1 MAARSDLHIRSAL
14 ADYTVTFSDLTD
26 LSQWHPR
33 ADALLVDGF
42 FRDRLPL
49 PQGLPVIWIEA
60 TEEAKALEATL
71 PVFVALKQAGFGRGS
86 HLLAIGGGVVQ
97 DIATFVASLYMR
109 GISWSYAPTTFL
121 GMADSCLGGKSSINV
136 GPYKN
141 LIGNFHPPRRI
152 EILPAF
158 ARTLPP
164 VELAGGAAEAAKIA
178 FCRGAEAF
186 AAYER
191 LAAPVLSGA
200 WQEQQLADLLH
211 ATLAV
216 KQWFIEIDEFDQ
228 AERRLLN
235 FGHTWGHA
243 LESATGFAIPHGL
256 AVAVGMMASICFVA
270 EAEAEDV
277 DVEAVAPALW
287 HHCLALLRPVLQP
300 EQLQAF
306 DPERFQ
312 AAFQADKKH
321 SPGQLHLIVPAAA
334 DAAGLGVRE
343 IQLPATA
350 ASRERVLTAMRQA
363 LQALGRELAGLS
375 SSAPLPAAR

>member
-1 MAARSDLHIRSAL
+1 MAALPNLQIRSSL
-14 ADYTVTFSDLTD
+14 ANYTVAFSDLGD
-26 LSQWHPR
+26 LSQWCPQ
-33 ADALLVDGF
+33 ADALLVDAF
-42 FRDRLPL
+42 FRDRLVIPEA
-49 PQGLPVIWIEA
+49 LPVIWVEA

-86 HLLAIGGGVVQ
+86 HLAAIGGGVVQ

-109 GISWSYAPTTFL
+109 GISWSYVPTTVL

-152 EILPAF
+152 DILPVF

-178 FCRGAEAF
+178 FCRGPEAF
-186 AAYER
+186 AAYEQ
-191 LAAPVLSGA
+191 LAAPVLNGS
-200 WQEQQLADLLH
+200 WTEQQLADLLH

-216 KQWFIEIDEFDQ
+216 KQWFIETDEFDR

-256 AVAVGMMASICFVA
+256 AVAVGMMASIRFVA
-270 EAEAEDV
+270 EMDGEV
-277 DVEAVAPALW
+277 VAPDLW
-287 HHCLALLRPVLQP
+287 RHCLALLRPVLQP
-300 EQLQAF
+300 EQLARFQA
-306 DPERFQ
+306 ERFT

-321 SPGQLHLIVPAAA
+321 SSGQFHLIVPNRPA
-334 DAAGLGVRE
+334 AAGLGVRE
-343 IQLPATA
+343 IQLPADGSSLEA
-350 ASRERVLTAMRQA
+350 VLTAMRQA
-363 LQALGRELAGLS
+363 LHALSQELGSLS
-375 SSAPLPAAR
+375 PCHSNPAPAA